1 MSSPPQIPGL
11 GSSDNRVECA
21 LIPFLCPAPHHLAGQ
36 GGETTETQASVHRQ
50 RGCTLPRTTQ
60 PRQARR
66 AHGVTA
72 SYGALGVPRLLTA
85 WPPGRGWTPPPAA
98 PRAVTCPASPCRPQ
112 SPPGQGNGCR
122 RAPCRLFQKHGTRP
136 PAGST
141 WEEPHIS
148 PILRLNVSVKPR
160 LRTCPLATAVARP
173 GGHTAQA
180 GGWDDAPLAAV
191 GSGAKDAAGLRS
203 RHKWALA

>member
-1 MSSPPQIPGL
+1 MCVNSLPLSCPSPPGRPRGRNNRNAGL
-11 GSSDNRVECA
+11 SPQAERV
-21 LIPFLCPAPHHLAGQ
+21 HLAQDHPAAPGP
-36 GGETTETQASVHRQ
+36 T
-50 RGCTLPRTTQ
+50 CPRSHSELWR
-60 PRQARR
+60 PRRP
-66 AHGVTA
+66 H
-72 SYGALGVPRLLTA
+72 ALGVPRLLTA
-85 WPPGRGWTPPPAA
+85 WPPGRGWMPPPAA

-191 GSGAKDAAGLRS
+191 GSGAKDAAGLWS